1 MNFALF
7 IKSFEL
13 IAIKLFPKMF
23 LDDAVSLFL
32 ETKIQPFI
40 YRRNRYTHNDNNE
53 IQNAISKMEKPDI
66 KKILEKLG
74 KIIHPF
80 FIKFTDNKKEM
91 QFYQF
96 FEIYTN
102 LKLFP
107 EMISLSQMKQIFSIL
122 CENSNN
128 KTNLEKVKN
137 IKDIIDFDL
146 FIKSLGISSMLF
158 NFKNILSYKDR
169 LLYIYYFILESSS
182 INNIITNKNIFKK
195 IQNNLKNKKGK
206 RYLRNKSIDDLNN
219 KKIMLNYDKKT
230 NEYIFVSKIRKN
242 FNFLDVYA

>member
-1 MNFALF
+1 M
-7 IKSFEL
+7 
-13 IAIKLFPKMF
+13 
-23 LDDAVSLFL
+23 
-32 ETKIQPFI
+32 
-40 YRRNRYTHNDNNE
+40 
-53 IQNAISKMEKPDI
+53 
-66 KKILEKLG
+66 
-74 KIIHPF
+74 
-80 FIKFTDNKKEM
+80 
-91 QFYQF
+91 
-96 FEIYTN
+96 
-102 LKLFP
+102 
-107 EMISLSQMKQIFSIL
+107 
-122 CENSNN
+122 
-128 KTNLEKVKN
+128 KN

-158 NFKNILSYKDR
+158 NFKNILSDKDR